1 MPTMSRTRES
11 LLAQIQAGVLD
22 DGVPLASLLQ
32 KCIILGGQADSEKMR
47 DWARQELNGYE
58 AEPVPSYRRVYTGLS
73 ARLTNLAGYNGV
85 TQRISPSAIPAQVR
99 EFLQEREIDPEIAI
113 LGGGIGELEAMA
125 SQDKSEYLLM
135 PSWADPIAGVLSR
148 YSVEQGSTRV
158 EAVFWPLSDVALR
171 GLLVKVRTALAEL
184 VAELIALTPEAQDV
198 PDKAAADQAVHLVVT
213 GHRPTIH
220 VTSQHAPGGT
230 NIVAAEGSP
239 VTMSSGPGTAIG
251 SQTAS
256 GDGSSVLGSQ
266 AASGWHNTLAGRDG
280 AAADASTRLGWWARL
295 RRRGW
300 VVAVAQIVG
309 AVVGV
314 AALALA
320 LGWTPW
326 WR

>member
-32 KCIILGGQADSEKMR
+32 KCIVLGGQAGSEKMR
-47 DWARQELNGYE
+47 DWARQELNGYQGDTL
-58 AEPVPSYRRVYTGLS
+58 PPPYRRVYTGL
-73 ARLTNLAGYNGV
+73 AAKFTNLYGYNGGIE
-85 TQRISPSAIPAQVR
+85 RIGTSAIPNKMR
-99 EFLQEREIDPEIAI
+99 DLLKEKGIDDLETAI

-125 SQDKSEYLLM
+125 NSGQSEHLLM
-135 PSWADPIAGVLSR
+135 PSWGEMIANFLSR
-148 YSVEQGSTRV
+148 YGVDRSTTRV
-158 EAVFWPLSDVALR
+158 EAVFWPLPQASLH

-230 NIVAAEGSP
+230 NIAAAEGSP
-239 VTMSSGPGTAIG
+239 VTMSSGSG
-251 SQTAS
+251 TAS
-256 GDGSSVLGSQ
+256 GDGSSVVGSQ
-266 AASGWHNTLAGRDG
+266 AASGGHNTLAGRDG
-280 AAADASTRLGWWARL
+280 AAADSSSGRGWWARL